1 MKLRISMKE
10 AVFTIDNDND
20 GEAEVPADREGE
32 TKPPDMNPGQDDKN
46 NDGKTDIYSDEEL
59 IKMADEEGEPID
71 QLNQQIPD
79 TDEPGDEELV
89 DALSALE
96 EQVMEAIK
104 KIIHETQE

>member
-46 NDGKTDIYSDEEL
+46 NDGKLSPEEL
-59 IKMADEEGEPID
+59 SAID
-71 QLNQQIPD
+71 L
-79 TDEPGDEELV
+79 TEL
-89 DALSALE
+89 DPLLQE
-96 EQVMEAIK
+96 LLFEAGGGS
-104 KIIHETQE
+104 TLRGS